1 MAGRPTVR
9 TPEFAESLCEHI
21 ANGGSLIEWCEQEG
35 TPGYSTITDW
45 LRDDEEFSA
54 KYTHAREAQGD
65 YFADKVVTTADN
77 CVADAVEIQ
86 KAKLQIDSYKWA
98 AAKRKPKVYGDK
110 SAVDLTSNGK
120 TIDSLTDDERIART
134 AALLDQ
140 ARERRAGQVIEQ

>member
-54 KYTHAREAQGD
+54 KYTRARESQGD
-65 YFADKVVTTADN
+65 YYADKVVATAEE
-77 CVADAVEIQ
+77 CLPDAVEIQ
-86 KAKLQIDSYKWA
+86 RAKLKIDAYKWRA
-98 AAKRKPKVYGDK
+98 GNLKPKVYGSK
-110 SAVDLTSNGK
+110 VDVTSDGEKLDSPIVQFVMPSNG
-120 TIDSLTDDERIART
+120 TEASRPD
-134 AALLDQ
+134 
-140 ARERRAGQVIEQ
+140 